1 MYHETNMEYYA
12 CHCGRNFFT
21 TEEKIEKLKIYKK
34 WLDDESKGVQE
45 AIEKI
50 QKAS

>member
-1 MYHETNMEYYA
+1 MYHEMDMEYYV
-12 CHCGRNFFT
+12 CQCGRHFLT
-21 TEEKIEKLKIYKK
+21 KEEKIEKLKKYKK
-34 WLDDESKGVQE
+34 WLDDESKGVHE